1 MTVLIATL
9 QTALTSDKAVDK
21 KAALR
26 LAKIDG
32 CEICALNKSKADM
45 DTCIKR
51 LIGLLTEEAT
61 PVAVAAPP
69 EEVTPPPE
77 EVTPPPEE
85 VTAPPEEVI
94 DDYPYAT
101 ESTPVTSMQVALI
114 PVNST
119 QLATIHPQSTQV
131 TIMRK
136 SDMSENQA
144 APLLLMI
151 AVCCILL
158 DQVRLLFLFFIP
170 TPLESLQAMGSR
182 LKNEVH
188 STMREFDPLVDFIGS
203 ALSP

>member
-1 MTVLIATL
+1 MTMTVLITTL

-45 DTCIKR
+45 DTCIKG

-77 EVTPPPEE
+77 EVTPDVEM
-85 VTAPPEEVI
+85 I
-94 DDYPYAT
+94 DDYLYAT
-101 ESTPVTSMQVALI
+101 ESTPVTSMQVAPI

-170 TPLESLQAMGSR
+170 TPLEGLQAMGSR
-182 LKNEVH
+182 LKNAVH